1 MTTVSKKFK
10 AVEVSTTDGWKIA
23 GSLYIEGKA
32 VIVLANSIVD
42 GSDTGPLRAVKI
54 RQIGT
59 EADFIVIPRA
69 KIESLREFR
78 LSE

>member
-1 MTTVSKKFK
+1 MTTVLKNFN
-10 AVEVSTTDGWKIA
+10 AVEVSTTDGWKIV

-42 GSDTGPLRAVKI
+42 GSDTGPLRAVKV
-54 RQIGT
+54 RKIGT

-69 KIESLREFR
+69 KIESLKELRFPE
-78 LSE
+78 